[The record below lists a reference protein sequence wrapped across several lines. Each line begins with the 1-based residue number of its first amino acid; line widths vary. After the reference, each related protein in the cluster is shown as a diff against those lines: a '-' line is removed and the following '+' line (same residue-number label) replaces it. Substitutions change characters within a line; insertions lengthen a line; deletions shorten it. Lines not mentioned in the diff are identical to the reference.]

1 MQRSKICVLAAQV
14 VTLLLAGQAAAN
26 FANPSF
32 ESPIAADGPPFVG
45 FWEAFSS
52 AGTGAFGN
60 TSTLPRTGA
69 MAVNLGLTAGNAFA
83 GVFQDIPNP
92 VPGFPVNFNG
102 WHRTAGTAPI
112 NLGVEVRIEWR
123 NSVTTTEISRTPNST
138 PVPTGAYGQFTLTS
152 VVPAGAD
159 SARAVYAIQSFSTNP
174 MGSSGGEHRRF
185 FVLRSGA
192 VRSGAREFGSVG
204 DRRSGT
210 PPALLTIWFSTN
222 N

>member
-1 MQRSKICVLAAQV
+1 MKRSKTCVLVALV

-26 FANPSF
+26 FANASF

-52 AGTGAFGN
+52 AGTGSSAN

-83 GVFQDIPNP
+83 GVFQDIPNL
-92 VPGFPVNFNG
+92 VPGFPVNFSG
-102 WHRTAGTAPI
+102 WHRTTGTAPI

-123 NSVTTTEISRTPNST
+123 NSVTNMEVARTPNST

-152 VVPAGAD
+152 VVPAGANT
-159 SARAVYAIQSFSTNP
+159 ARAVYAIQSFSTNP
-174 MGSSGGEHRRF
+174 LGSGGVNIDDFSF
-185 FVLRSGA
+185 FVPEPAGA
-192 VRSGAREFGSVG
+192 
-204 DRRSGT
+204 
-210 PPALLTIWFSTN
+210 ALLGLGALVIVVRARRRRC
-222 N
+222 